1 MGLRIVGT
9 ALMLACCAGAASAAP
24 LAADRAGSCVLP
36 GGTAGGLKLALAFAN
51 SDQSLGLD
59 IRNVVID
66 SIVIRSA
73 ALPNGGQPL
82 TAGGHTGAIVCTFNR
97 LQISPQTPYAITP
110 TTASAAIN
118 GVDLL
123 ASQIDTWIQYSSNPA
138 GPTENLFCL
147 STGNNDDC
155 FKVAPA
161 SGGF

>member
-1 MGLRIVGT
+1 MRLRILGT

-24 LAADRAGSCVLP
+24 LTANRAGSCVLP
-36 GGTAGGLKLALAFAN
+36 GGTAGLLKLALVVAN

-59 IRNVVID
+59 ARNVVID

-97 LQISPQTPYAITP
+97 LSISPQIPYSITP
-110 TTASAAIN
+110 TTASTAIN
-118 GVDLL
+118 NIDLL
-123 ASQIDTWIQYSSNPA
+123 ASQIDTWIQYSRNPS

-155 FKVAPA
+155 FKVTPN
-161 SGGF
+161 SGPL